1 MGLLQSIR
9 GDIQAAKDRDPAATS
24 TLEVIFT
31 YPGFHARQLHR
42 LAHTLHNGGLRLPA
56 RLISHLG
63 RAVTGIEIHPGARIG
78 ERFFIDHGMG
88 VVIGET
94 TVIGDNCHLYQGVTM
109 GGTSTKRAKRH
120 PTLGKGVV
128 VGAGA
133 KVIGAVTIGDGAKI
147 GAGSV
152 VVTNVPPNATVVGV
166 PGHIVAYVDPGDET
180 ILKLPDP
187 EWDVIQRLETRVAEL
202 EQRIARA
209 GGREEE
215 RALVRGGRVRREAV
229 QHPEPPPG
237 GVRPRRGRGEDVR
250 LRAEPLRPLP
260 RRPRHELHHL
270 RCPPPLPG
278 VPRPQ
283 GPPRPELHRYR
294 GQHHQPRPRRRPHH
308 RRDGGGAHPEVLRRT
323 WRRSTS

>member
-1 MGLLQSIR
+1 VGLLQSIR

-42 LAHTLHNGGLRLPA
+42 LAHTLHTRGLRLPA
-56 RLISHLG
+56 RLISHFG

-94 TVIGDNCHLYQGVTM
+94 AVIGENCHLYQGVTL

-133 KVIGAVTIGDGAKI
+133 KVIGAVTLGDGAKI

-166 PGHIVAYVDPGDET
+166 PGHIVAYADPGDET

-187 EWDVIQRLETRVAEL
+187 EWDVIQRLEARVAEL
-202 EQRIARA
+202 EQRIAELE
-209 GGREEE
+209 GGKKNMPSSVEEE
-215 RALVRGGRVRREAV
+215 
-229 QHPEPPPG
+229 
-237 GVRPRRGRGEDVR
+237 
-250 LRAEPLRPLP
+250 
-260 RRPRHELHHL
+260 
-270 RCPPPLPG
+270 
-278 VPRPQ
+278 
-283 GPPRPELHRYR
+283 
-294 GQHHQPRPRRRPHH
+294 
-308 RRDGGGAHPEVLRRT
+308 
-323 WRRSTS
+323 

>member
-9 GDIQAAKDRDPAATS
+9 NDIQAAKERDPAATS

-42 LAHTLHNGGLRLPA
+42 LAHTLHPLGLRLPA

-63 RAVTGIEIHPGARIG
+63 RALTGIEIHPCAQIG
-78 ERFFIDHGMG
+78 EKFFIDHGMG

-94 TVIGDNCHLYQGVTM
+94 TVIGDNCHLYQGVTL

-120 PTLGKGVV
+120 PTLGNGVV

-133 KVIGAVTIGDGAKI
+133 KIIGAVNIGDDAKI

-166 PGHIVAYVDPGDET
+166 PGHIVAYADPGNET

-187 EWDVIQRLETRVAEL
+187 EWDVIQRLDNRVAEL
-202 EQRIARA
+202 EQRIVELESRKQTASA
-209 GGREEE
+209 P
-215 RALVRGGRVRREAV
+215 V
-229 QHPEPPPG
+229 
-237 GVRPRRGRGEDVR
+237 ED
-250 LRAEPLRPLP
+250 
-260 RRPRHELHHL
+260 
-270 RCPPPLPG
+270 
-278 VPRPQ
+278 
-283 GPPRPELHRYR
+283 
-294 GQHHQPRPRRRPHH
+294 
-308 RRDGGGAHPEVLRRT
+308 D
-323 WRRSTS
+323 